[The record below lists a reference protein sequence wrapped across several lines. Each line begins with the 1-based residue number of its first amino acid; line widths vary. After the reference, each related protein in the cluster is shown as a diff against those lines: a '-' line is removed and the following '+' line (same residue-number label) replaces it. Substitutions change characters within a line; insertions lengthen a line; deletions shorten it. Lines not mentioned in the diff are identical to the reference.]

1 MLKIKWFEMK
11 RNMNAL
17 QQASLIKS
25 MLMVILLPG
34 IGSFNLLSG
43 QGINEQVTV
52 VAAYEPSVPDV
63 NKININ
69 PSASETEVKLPV
81 MSYSVTPVQMETKL
95 SPESIPAVRLVG
107 EPQKKLLR
115 NYARLGFGNYTTPYA
130 EFWANSLRSKSYQLG
145 LHFKHLSS
153 SGEIKDYAESG
164 NSVNLIQL
172 QGRKFLGQHTLS
184 AGLGFRRNA
193 VHHYGFK
200 PAESEGFFPDDMLKQ
215 RFNRL
220 NASVAIRSDY
230 ADEDKLNHQFSLGFR
245 NIADKFK
252 TRETA
257 FSLQGAAD
265 KRFELFDFTDFQQ
278 LGLETSVDFTGYK
291 DSTLKQSSTLVSVR
305 PFIATG
311 FNEYTF
317 KLGLNFTFQGDSVSK
332 AYLFPFAEARL
343 RVVEDA
349 LGIYA
354 GITGGLQRRGFD
366 ALAEQNPFIQ
376 SVLPLQYTREKFA
389 FYAGA
394 SARAGR
400 HINLYASFRTGVI
413 EHEAFFVNDFSQA
426 PFNRFVPVY
435 DDANMLAGR
444 FEAEYHT
451 AERLKIKAFAAFEKW
466 SMQQEL
472 HPWHKPVTT
481 FGAEAFYNIGN
492 KIMARASFTASGKQ
506 YARLEDPDGEERA
519 YRIKGYTDVSLGIEY
534 RYTRQLS
541 AFLNLNNVTG
551 VRAYK
556 WYNYP
561 GYRFNLLG
569 GIAYSF

>member
-1 MLKIKWFEMK
+1 MEKY
-11 RNMNAL
+11 MN
-17 QQASLIKS
+17 IKS
-25 MLMVILLPG
+25 RIRSVKPLLLVMLVMVSG
-34 IGSFNLLSG
+34 TWNLLSG

-52 VAAYEPSVPDV
+52 VAAYEPSIPDV

-69 PSASETEVKLPV
+69 PAASETEVKLPV

-172 QGRKFLGQHTLS
+172 QGRKFFGQHTLS

-215 RFNRL
+215 RFNRF
-220 NASVAIRSDY
+220 NASVAIRSNY
-230 ADEDKLNHQFSLGFR
+230 ADEDKLNHQLTLDFR

-252 TRETA
+252 TRETT

-278 LGLETSVDFTGYK
+278 LGLETSMDFTGYK
-291 DSTLKQSSTLVSVR
+291 DSTLKQSSTIVSVR

-332 AYLFPFAEARL
+332 AYMFPFAEARL
-343 RVVEDA
+343 NVVEDV
-349 LGIYA
+349 LSVYA
-354 GITGGLQRRGFD
+354 GITGGLQRKGFD
-366 ALAEQNPFIQ
+366 MLAEQNPFIQ
-376 SVLPLQYTREKFA
+376 SVLPLQYTRERFA

-394 SARAGR
+394 SARAGK

-426 PFNRFVPVY
+426 PFNRFIPLY
-435 DDANMLAGR
+435 DDANLLAGR

-466 SMQQEL
+466 NLQHEL
-472 HPWHKPVTT
+472 QPWHKPATT
-481 FGAEAFYNIGN
+481 LGAEAYYNIGN
-492 KIMARASFTASGKQ
+492 KIIARASVAASGKQ
-506 YARLEDPDGEERA
+506 YARLEDEDGEVRA
-519 YRIKGYTDVSLGIEY
+519 YQIKGYTDVSLGLEY

>member
-1 MLKIKWFEMK
+1 MKKYLSAKFRIRSAKPLLLAMLVMINGAW
-11 RNMNAL
+11 N
-17 QQASLIKS
+17 
-25 MLMVILLPG
+25 LLP
-34 IGSFNLLSG
+34 G

-52 VAAYEPSVPDV
+52 VAAYEPSIPDV

-69 PSASETEVKLPV
+69 PAASETEVKLPV

-115 NYARLGFGNYTTPYA
+115 NYARVGFGNYTTPYA
-130 EFWANSLRSKSYQLG
+130 EFRASSLQSKSFQLG
-145 LHFKHLSS
+145 LHLKHLSS

-172 QGRKFLGQHTLS
+172 QGRKFFGQHTLS
-184 AGLGFRRNA
+184 GRMGFRRNA

-215 RFNRL
+215 HFNRL
-220 NASVAIRSDY
+220 NASVDIRSNY
-230 ADEDKLNHQFSLGFR
+230 ADEDKLNHQLTLGFR

-252 TRETA
+252 TRETT

-278 LGLETSVDFTGYK
+278 LGLETSMDFAGYK

-332 AYLFPFAEARL
+332 AYMFPFAEARL
-343 RVVEDA
+343 NVVEDV
-349 LGIYA
+349 LSIYA
-354 GITGGLQRRGFD
+354 GITGGLQRKGFD
-366 ALAEQNPFIQ
+366 LLAEQNPFIQ
-376 SVLPLQYTREKFA
+376 SVLPLQYTRERFV

-394 SARAGR
+394 AARAGK

-413 EHEAFFVNDFSQA
+413 GNEAFFVNDFSQA
-426 PFNRFVPVY
+426 PFSRFIPIY
-435 DDANMLAGR
+435 DDANLIAGR

-451 AERLKIKAFAAFEKW
+451 AERVKIKAFAAFEKW
-466 SMQQEL
+466 NMQHEL
-472 HPWHKPVTT
+472 QPWHKPATT
-481 FGAEAFYNIGN
+481 LGAEAYYNLGN
-492 KIMARASFTASGKQ
+492 KVIARAAVTASGKQ
-506 YARLEDPDGEERA
+506 YARLEDEDGEVRA
-519 YRIKGYTDVSLGIEY
+519 YRIKGYTDISLGLEY

-561 GYRFNLLG
+561 GYRFNVLG

>member
-1 MLKIKWFEMK
+1 MEKY
-11 RNMNAL
+11 MN
-17 QQASLIKS
+17 IKS
-25 MLMVILLPG
+25 RIRSVKPLLLVMLVMVSG
-34 IGSFNLLSG
+34 TWNLLSG

-52 VAAYEPSVPDV
+52 VAAYEPSIPDV

-69 PSASETEVKLPV
+69 PAASETEVKLPV

-172 QGRKFLGQHTLS
+172 QGRKFFGQHTLS

-215 RFNRL
+215 RFNRF
-220 NASVAIRSDY
+220 NASVAIRSNY
-230 ADEDKLNHQFSLGFR
+230 ADEDKLNHQLTLDFR

-252 TRETA
+252 TRETT

-278 LGLETSVDFTGYK
+278 LGLETSMDFTGYK
-291 DSTLKQSSTLVSVR
+291 DSTLKQSSTIVSVR

-332 AYLFPFAEARL
+332 AYMFPFAEARL
-343 RVVEDA
+343 NVVEDV
-349 LGIYA
+349 LSVYA
-354 GITGGLQRRGFD
+354 GITGGLQRKGFD
-366 ALAEQNPFIQ
+366 MLAEQNPFIQ
-376 SVLPLQYTREKFA
+376 SVLPLQYTRERFA

-394 SARAGR
+394 SARAGK

-426 PFNRFVPVY
+426 PFNRFIPLY
-435 DDANMLAGR
+435 DDANLLAGR

-466 SMQQEL
+466 NLQHEL
-472 HPWHKPVTT
+472 QPWHKPATT
-481 FGAEAFYNIGN
+481 LGAEAYYNIGN
-492 KIMARASFTASGKQ
+492 KIIARASVAASGKQ
-506 YARLEDPDGEERA
+506 YARLEDEDGDVRA
-519 YRIKGYTDVSLGIEY
+519 YQIKGYTDVSLGLEY